1 MPHHWQYV
9 DELRQYCHWWQYSYE
24 RRLTAMNA
32 IILLIVVA
40 ALVAVA
46 IAMARWVRSDADP
59 RQRPLPRPQ
68 DAWSDLPT
76 GPYATC

>member
-1 MPHHWQYV
+1 
-9 DELRQYCHWWQYSYE
+9 
-24 RRLTAMNA
+24 MNA